1 MNFKK
6 TTPGLWVT
14 ILSFCLSLSV
24 AAQNPA
30 AEKQPE
36 VVKEEKKEET
46 WGMFPLL
53 VPLYSPET
61 RFMVAGGGI
70 FWYNPWPDAPRK
82 RISELT
88 TFFTA
93 SQNKQYSFGLIF
105 EAYFFR
111 HRLKVMQN
119 LDMYKQP
126 NLTWGIGPT
135 TPGSNE
141 EKFDPQGFA
150 NRTSFL
156 WLIAE
161 DVYLGGLWQSQFD
174 TIAPE
179 KDTGY
184 LATVR
189 PTGYDGTKLNG
200 PGIHLLVDTR
210 DNAFSPERGHWFE
223 ARLVQGLTA
232 LGGAGSMTQATIDYR
247 WFKRIWFGHV
257 VALNGLLT
265 TTFGD
270 AQWYAM
276 PRLGGQFQMRG
287 YFSGRYID
295 RHLWVA
301 QADYRL
307 PVWWRLG
314 LVLFTGVGDVM
325 GDVTAPFSSN
335 FKISYGSGVRILV
348 DKEQKI
354 NMRLDLGFTNHGDV
368 NFYFT
373 FKEAF

>member
-1 MNFKK
+1 MNFSKN
-6 TTPGLWVT
+6 PLWAVA
-14 ILSFCLSLSV
+14 LFLALSLPF
-24 AAQNPA
+24 AITAQTTA
-30 AEKQPE
+30 SDKQA
-36 VVKEEKKEET
+36 VVIKEEKKEDT

-93 SQNKQYSFGLIF
+93 SQNKQYSLGVIF
-105 EAYFFR
+105 EAYFLH

-119 LDMYKQP
+119 LDAYKQP
-126 NLTWGIGPT
+126 NLFWGIGAT
-135 TPGSNE
+135 TPASNE
-141 EKFDPQGFA
+141 EKFDPTGFA

-161 DVYLGGLWQSQFD
+161 DVYLGGMWQSQFD
-174 TIAPE
+174 TITPE

-189 PTGYDGTKLNG
+189 PAGHDGTKLNG

-223 ARLVQGLTA
+223 ARVVHSNA
-232 LGGAGSMTQATIDYR
+232 NLGATGNLLQTTIDYR
-247 WFKRIWFGHV
+247 WFKKVWFGHV
-257 VALNGLLT
+257 FALNALLT
-265 TTFGD
+265 TTAGD

-287 YFSGRYID
+287 YFSGRYLD
-295 RHLWVA
+295 RHLWATQV
-301 QADYRL
+301 DYRL
-307 PVWWRLG
+307 PVWWRFG
-314 LVLFTGVGDVM
+314 LVLFTGI
-325 GDVTAPFSSN
+325 GDVTGDLLAPVSSN

>member
-1 MNFKK
+1 MLLNPFKN
-6 TTPGLWVT
+6 LWPAFALALLATVPLAT
-14 ILSFCLSLSV
+14 QD
-24 AAQNPA
+24 APA
-30 AEKQPE
+30 AVNTE
-36 VVKEEKKEET
+36 VKKEET

-70 FWYNPWPDAPRK
+70 FWYNPWPEAPRK

-93 SQNKQYSFGLIF
+93 SQNKQYSMGLIF

-119 LDMYKQP
+119 LDAYKQP
-126 NLTWGIGPT
+126 NLFWGIGPT
-135 TPGSNE
+135 TSNSNE
-141 EKFDPQGFA
+141 EKFNPTGFA

-174 TIAPE
+174 SISAE
-179 KDTGY
+179 SDTGY
-184 LATVR
+184 LSTLKPA
-189 PTGYDGTKLNG
+189 GYAGTKING

-223 ARLVQGLTA
+223 ARMVYSSQGL
-232 LGGAGSMTQATIDYR
+232 GADGNLLQTTFDYR
-247 WFKRIWFGHV
+247 WFKKIWFGHIF
-257 VALNGLLT
+257 ALNALLT
-265 TTFGD
+265 TTLGD

-287 YFSGRYID
+287 FYYGRYLD

-307 PVWWRLG
+307 PVWWRFG
-314 LVLFTGVGDVM
+314 LVLFTGVGDVT
-325 GDVTAPFSSN
+325 GDLLAPFSSN

-354 NMRLDLGFTNHGDV
+354 NMRLDLGFTNQGDV

>member
-1 MNFKK
+1 MLKMLK
-6 TTPGLWVT
+6 RIVWAAALLIPLYAQD
-14 ILSFCLSLSV
+14 LKP
-24 AAQNPA
+24 AAQ
-30 AEKQPE
+30 AE
-36 VVKEEKKEET
+36 VTEEKKKEET

-93 SQNKQYSFGLIF
+93 SQNKQYSLGVIF
-105 EAYFFR
+105 EAYFLR

-119 LDMYKQP
+119 LDAYKQP
-126 NLTWGIGPT
+126 NLFWGLGGT
-135 TPGSNE
+135 TPASNE
-141 EKFDPQGFA
+141 EKFDPTGFA

-161 DVYLGGLWQSQFD
+161 DVYLGGIWQSQFD
-174 TIAPE
+174 TITPE

-184 LATVR
+184 LVTVR
-189 PTGYDGTKLNG
+189 PGGHDGTKING
-200 PGIHLLVDTR
+200 PGIHLLIDTR

-223 ARLVQGLTA
+223 ARVVHSNTN
-232 LGGAGSMTQATIDYR
+232 LGANGNLLQSTIDYR
-247 WFKRIWFGHV
+247 WFKKLPWGHV
-257 VALNGLLT
+257 FALNGLLT
-265 TTFGD
+265 TTLGD
-270 AQWYAM
+270 VQWYGL

-287 YFSGRYID
+287 FFSGRYVD

-314 LVLFTGVGDVM
+314 LVLFTGIGDVS
-325 GDVTAPFSSN
+325 GDLLAPVSSN

-354 NMRLDLGFTNHGDV
+354 NMRLDLGFTNQGDV